1 MNVHHNRTSWFSKSH
16 IKTCGP
22 MVRDVQGIFY
32 CPKCE
37 WRKSGE
43 SGNSRWILN
52 RSDKFDR
59 V

>member
-1 MNVHHNRTSWFSKSH
+1 
-16 IKTCGP
+16 
-22 MVRDVQGIFY
+22 MVRDAQGIFY

-43 SGNSRWILN
+43 NGNNRWILN